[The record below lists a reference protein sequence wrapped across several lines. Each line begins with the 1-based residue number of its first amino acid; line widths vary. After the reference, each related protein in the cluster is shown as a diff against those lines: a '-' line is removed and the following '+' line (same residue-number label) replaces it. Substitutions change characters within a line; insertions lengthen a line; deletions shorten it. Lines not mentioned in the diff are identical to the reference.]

1 MPKISITSITD
12 LNVFV
17 KYLPIS
23 VDTTTKN
30 SEYKTILAKPHT
42 FMFNV
47 CREQRKEIDWLER
60 GSPAHKVLMDHIRSS
75 NFKEQLKL
83 GTVPACSVLH
93 QKVN

>member
-42 FMFNV
+42 FMFNMFV
-47 CREQRKEIDWLER
+47 ENNVKKLTGLREVAQHTRCLWTISGAATSKN
-60 GSPAHKVLMDHIRSS
+60 SS
-75 NFKEQLKL
+75 N
-83 GTVPACSVLH
+83 
-93 QKVN
+93 